1 MQVKKILV
9 IILCIFGSFV
19 SASATNYIIDS
30 SHTSVTWNISHFG
43 FSKPSG
49 KWMVES
55 GVITLDENNLNNSK
69 VTATIQV
76 EDINSGIQ
84 KLDQEL
90 IGKQFFDAPR
100 FPTAVFVSTNVKQK
114 SANKLIVT
122 GNLTLHGIT
131 KPVTLNVTLNKLGMR
146 PVVMQKGAGFS
157 AAAVIKRSDFG
168 IKAYLPGLGDI
179 VNLLIEVEAAI
190 PAKDPN

>member
-9 IILCIFGSFV
+9 IILCIIGSFV

-55 GVITLDENNLNNSK
+55 GVIALDENNLNNSK

-90 IGKQFFDAPR
+90 IGKQFFDAAR
-100 FPTAVFVSTNVKQK
+100 FPTAVFVSTHVKQK

-146 PVVMQKGAGFS
+146 PVVMQKGVGFS
-157 AAAVIKRSDFG
+157 ATAIIKRSDFG
-168 IKAYLPGLGDI
+168 IKAYLPGLGDT
-179 VNLLIEVEAAI
+179 VNLLIEVEAAM
-190 PAKDPN
+190 PAKTSN